1 MHRVTIKP
9 ENGRVGLKAHS
20 RASSAVENS
29 HNLPLVYTWFNPDAC
44 GAYACATM
52 MKEGMKREGRFFFF
66 FNTRNVGAAR
76 IPDFVR
82 GYLFN
87 WPRCASSNNTCYA
100 LKLERVYFRARS
112 RPPFLAVWRS
122 TIGRFVFPAP
132 RNARHAF
139 WLLKRRS
146 GNGMPDHM
154 FVECFRYLGKKL
166 LGKKYREN
174 DLSTRILKIVDL
186 ETLGSTVFFIH
197 VFQILILFIFI
208 IEIFSL

>member
-29 HNLPLVYTWFNPDAC
+29 HNLPPVYTWFNRDAC
-44 GAYACATM
+44 ACVTM
-52 MKEGMKREGRFFFF
+52 MKEGMKREGSVFFFF
-66 FNTRNVGAAR
+66 FFDTRNVGAAR

-100 LKLERVYFRARS
+100 LKLERVYFRS

-132 RNARHAF
+132 PTS
-139 WLLKRRS
+139 KR
-146 GNGMPDHM
+146 
-154 FVECFRYLGKKL
+154 
-166 LGKKYREN
+166 
-174 DLSTRILKIVDL
+174 STRYTFSDYWNVDQATVCLIICLLNFRFTWVKSCLGRNIARMICRRGFWKLSIL
-186 ETLGSTVFFIH
+186 ETE
-197 VFQILILFIFI
+197 FQILIVYPFLLLKFYN
-208 IEIFSL
+208 L